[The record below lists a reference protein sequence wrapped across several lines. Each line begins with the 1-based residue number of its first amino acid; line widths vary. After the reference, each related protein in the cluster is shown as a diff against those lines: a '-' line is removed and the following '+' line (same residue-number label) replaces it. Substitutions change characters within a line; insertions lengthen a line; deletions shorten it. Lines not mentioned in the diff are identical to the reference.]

1 MSQKKGESK
10 VDELIGTYREYEKE
24 LNQCME
30 KKKQK
35 NEELLELEAELLRE
49 GDTTLKK
56 KRDKLQK
63 EIVDLG
69 FRMGVLEKLMN
80 RVKGEI
86 AEEAP
91 REIEG
96 SLQAIERELES
107 LNVKEKEKREE
118 FAKAL
123 AKAVG
128 IFEEFHGREITITMD
143 GRLRATYPRV
153 RIGTFAI
160 HGGIQNTYFR
170 ELNKIR
176 EGQAET
182 LYEKRKKV
190 NKERTRLLKALEREP
205 RELVNEILGV
215 RRPAGG
221 SEDKSPREPRFRAGK
236 LTYSNSEAFKPEY
249 RDSEVPRVDHKSA
262 RMYSDK

>member
-1 MSQKKGESK
+1 MNKEKQKSK
-10 VDELIGTYREYEKE
+10 VDELTEKYWRYENKFSE
-24 LNQCME
+24 CME
-30 KKKQK
+30 EK
-35 NEELLELEAELLRE
+35 NSKSEKLLELEAELLTK

-80 RVKGEI
+80 RVKREI
-86 AEEAP
+86 AEEVP
-91 REIEG
+91 REIKVRLE
-96 SLQAIERELES
+96 AIEKELES
-107 LNVKEKEKREE
+107 LSAKEKERRQEL
-118 FAKAL
+118 AKAL

-128 IFEEFHGREITITMD
+128 IYEELYGREITITMD
-143 GRLRATYPRV
+143 GRLRATYPMV

-160 HGGIQNTYFR
+160 HGEIQNAYFK
-170 ELNKIR
+170 ELDKIR

-190 NKERTRLLKALEREP
+190 NKERARLLKALERGP
-205 RELVNEILGV
+205 RELVNGILGIKK
-215 RRPAGG
+215 RADEN
-221 SEDKSPREPRFRAGK
+221 EDKSPSEPRFRAGK

-249 RDSEVPRVDHKSA
+249 RASEVPRVIYKSA
-262 RMYSDK
+262 RMRSDE